1 MQRTISLVISMPRR
15 SLRFKPQDWPV
26 LLASERLD
34 HVCGV
39 EDSARS
45 PLPFVVGTAFGD
57 DPGFSEKERLSAST
71 SGRRRLKRKTSEGTQ
86 RSHAFGLRKVFT

>member
-1 MQRTISLVISMPRR
+1 MATQTTRREVGGVQRTISLVISMPRR
-15 SLRFKPQDWPV
+15 SFRFKPQDWPV

-45 PLPFVVGTAFGD
+45 PLSWLLVTIPGSARRNGSVPAHAVGVG
-57 DPGFSEKERLSAST
+57 
-71 SGRRRLKRKTSEGTQ
+71 
-86 RSHAFGLRKVFT
+86 